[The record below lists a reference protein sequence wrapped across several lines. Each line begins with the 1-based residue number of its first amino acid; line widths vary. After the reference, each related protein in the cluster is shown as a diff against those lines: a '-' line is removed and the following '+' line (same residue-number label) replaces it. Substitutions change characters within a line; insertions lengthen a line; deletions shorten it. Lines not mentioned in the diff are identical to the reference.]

1 MCLADGVTQALGGL
15 QDKDQVNMIGHQ
27 AICPDRDLLCAAE
40 LRHELE
46 VVLVV
51 FLTEECLLS
60 AVSPLGDMVGHA
72 RSYHTMSLF
81 PSPERY
87 PAHEVV
93 KLRCKALRSVS
104 SLEIGGVAGACRE
117 GDHVGSDRSA
127 RRAGR
132 DLAWFGRPAH
142 TWSLIMVFQKHIQRR
157 TSGHRDMHDL
167 TGELQQ
173 IVEQSG
179 IQRGIACLCN
189 VGSTAALGTI
199 EFEPGL
205 EEDLPELLDR
215 LIPPSREYGHER
227 AWHDGNGH
235 SHLQAT
241 LLGPS
246 LTVPIE
252 QNRLVLG
259 TWQQVFLLE
268 CDVRSRQRS
277 VAVTVIG
284 E

>member
-1 MCLADGVTQALGGL
+1 
-15 QDKDQVNMIGHQ
+15 
-27 AICPDRDLLCAAE
+27 
-40 LRHELE
+40 
-46 VVLVV
+46 
-51 FLTEECLLS
+51 
-60 AVSPLGDMVGHA
+60 
-72 RSYHTMSLF
+72 
-81 PSPERY
+81 
-87 PAHEVV
+87 
-93 KLRCKALRSVS
+93 
-104 SLEIGGVAGACRE
+104 
-117 GDHVGSDRSA
+117 
-127 RRAGR
+127 
-132 DLAWFGRPAH
+132 
-142 TWSLIMVFQKHIQRR
+142 
-157 TSGHRDMHDL
+157 MHDL

-235 SHLQAT
+235 SHLQAS

-252 QNRLVLG
+252 QGRLVLG